1 MGPLLY
7 RELAGL
13 PNGGGG
19 TPEEA
24 PKRVPPGHSEK
35 GWGFMACVSA
45 LHASLFGPMV
55 SRTLASER
63 R

>member
-45 LHASLFGPMV
+45 LHASLFGQMV